1 LPHAPASRARTQ
13 YRRLLGGEAYEPK
26 EENPMLGFRGASRY
40 YSDEFADAFGLECAA
55 MKHARD
61 VLGLTNIELMI
72 PFVRTEEELRRVLAL
87 MASHGLR
94 RGDGAGDGD
103 AAVAAAANGGDGAP
117 KGMRIHIMCEIPA
130 NALLADRF
138 LALCDGFSIG
148 ACALPCTRSRM
159 LRSGR
164 LHLR

>member
-1 LPHAPASRARTQ
+1 
-13 YRRLLGGEAYEPK
+13 
-26 EENPMLGFRGASRY
+26 MLGFRGASRY

-94 RGDGAGDGD
+94 RGDGAGDGE

-117 KGMRIHIMCEIPA
+117 KGMRIHMMCEIPA

-148 ACALPCTRSRM
+148 ACVHFARCMHALSHSALQGACSCADAASSACVLTLLPCVA
-159 LRSGR
+159 GR
-164 LHLR
+164 QGATT